1 MSLIGDGIGPPH
13 LRKSKLRNPGKFC
26 WALESGIQLK
36 ESGIPQTIG
45 IQNPSSPGKDRNP
58 VAGIRN
64 PWRGI
69 PDGPFQILLR
79 KS

>member
-13 LRKSKLRNPGKFC
+13 VRKSKLRNPGKFG
-26 WALESGIQLK
+26 WALESEIQLK

-45 IQNPSSPGKDRNP
+45 IENPSSPAKDRNP
-58 VAGIRN
+58 VTGILN
-64 PWRGI
+64 PSRGI